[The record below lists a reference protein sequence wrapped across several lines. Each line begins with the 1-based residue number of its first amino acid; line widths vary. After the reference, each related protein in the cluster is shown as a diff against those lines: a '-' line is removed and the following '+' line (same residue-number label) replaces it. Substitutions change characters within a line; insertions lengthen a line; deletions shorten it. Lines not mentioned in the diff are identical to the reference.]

1 MDKGFSSIGRGLM
14 ISARRFPDKPAL
26 VEIDRLTLTY
36 HELNGGVNR
45 LAHHLS
51 ALGIRKGDHVAVL
64 SDNSVEHMIA
74 LYAIAKAGAVSVA
87 LDPKWTA
94 LETARAVRFF
104 DCRLLILD
112 RALADKLAALDPGS
126 PALGIVQYDKQRS
139 GCQLLE
145 LVGGYPES
153 EPSVEVRDQDVCTLV
168 LTSGTTGFPKGV
180 IRTHRNVEM
189 GCINGILGKA
199 QDDDG
204 RELAVVPLYY
214 GSGRGSVIGQI
225 YLGATVYVMSQFDAE
240 RVASII
246 DRERITAIALAPT
259 MCNRLLKVPRLERFD
274 FSSLTALR
282 KAGSPFS
289 RTMAAEIMSRITPH
303 IYQGYASTE
312 TGSVT
317 LLRPNE
323 QLTKVGSSGRAVW
336 GVEVEI
342 VDAKGIPLPSGED
355 GEIRVRGPN
364 VCQGYYK
371 NPEEE
376 VNTIKDGWFHT
387 GDLGHF
393 DRDGYLYVVGRLKDM
408 IKTGSINVSPR
419 EVESVILAMTGIDDV
434 AVFGIP
440 DAEWGEAIK
449 ALVVRKHGH
458 ELDPSAIT
466 QHCKSLLAAYKAPK
480 YVEFIDKIDRNDLGK
495 VTQEFKSRVLQGGTG
510 QRRSE

>member
-1 MDKGFSSIGRGLM
+1 MDKGYSSIGRGLL

-36 HELNGGVNR
+36 SELNEGVNR
-45 LAHHLS
+45 LAHRLTE
-51 ALGIRKGDHVAVL
+51 LGIKKGGHVAVL
-64 SDNSVEHMIA
+64 SGNSIEHMIA

-87 LDPKWTA
+87 LDPKWTPT
-94 LETARAVRFF
+94 ETAQAIRLF
-104 DCRLLILD
+104 DCSLLILD
-112 RALADKLAALDPGS
+112 RALADKTSALMPGT
-126 PALGIVQYDKQRS
+126 PELGIVGYETHRLR
-139 GCQLLE
+139 CQLLE
-145 LVGGYPES
+145 LVDSYPAS
-153 EPSVEVRDQDVCTLV
+153 EPEVQVRDQDICTLV

-189 GCINGILGKA
+189 GCINGILGKT

-204 RELAVVPLYY
+204 KELAVVPLYY

-225 YLGATVYVMSQFDAE
+225 YLGATVYVMPQFDAE
-240 RVASII
+240 RVASVI
-246 DRERITAIALAPT
+246 DRDRISAIALAPT
-259 MCNRLLKVPRLERFD
+259 MCNRMLKVPQLERFD

-289 RTMAAEIMSRITPH
+289 LPMATEIMSRITPN

-317 LLRPNE
+317 LLRPHE
-323 QLTKVGSSGRAVW
+323 HLAKAGSSGRAVW

-342 VDAKGIPLPSGED
+342 VDPAGHRLPPGED

-371 NPEEE
+371 NSEEE
-376 VNTIKDGWFHT
+376 AKAIRDGWFHT

-393 DRDGYLYVVGRLKDM
+393 DRDGYLYVVGRRKDL

-419 EVESVILAMTGIDDV
+419 EVETAILAMNGVDDV
-434 AVFGIP
+434 AVFGVP

-449 ALVVRKHGH
+449 AVVVRKSGY
-458 ELDPSAIT
+458 ELDPHAIMR
-466 QHCKSLLAAYKAPK
+466 HCKTVLAAYKAPK
-480 YVEFIDKIDRNDLGK
+480 YVAFTDSIERNGLGK
-495 VTQEFKSRVLQGGTG
+495 VTQEFKARVLQVGG
-510 QRRSE
+510 

>member
-1 MDKGFSSIGRGLM
+1 MDKGFSSIGRGLL

-26 VEIDRLTLTY
+26 VEIDRLSLSY
-36 HELNGGVNR
+36 CELNQGVNR
-45 LAHHLS
+45 LAHHL
-51 ALGIRKGDHVAVL
+51 AGLGIRKGDHVAVL
-64 SDNSVEHMIA
+64 SDNSIEHMIA

-87 LDPKWTA
+87 LDPKWTPI
-94 LETARAVRFF
+94 ETARALSFF

-112 RALADKLAALDPGS
+112 RALAGKVAALEPGS
-126 PALGIVQYDKQRS
+126 PALGIVAYDKHPSR
-139 GCQLLE
+139 CELLE
-145 LVGGYPES
+145 LAGDCPAS
-153 EPSVEVRDQDVCTLV
+153 EPDIDVRDQDVCTLV

-225 YLGATVYVMSQFDAE
+225 YLGATVYVMPQFDAE

-246 DRERITAIALAPT
+246 DREKITAIALAPT
-259 MCNRLLKVPRLERFD
+259 MCNRMLKVPGLERYD

-289 RTMAAEIMSRITPH
+289 RTMATEIISRITPN

-323 QLTKVGSSGRAVW
+323 QLSKVGSSGRAVW

-342 VDAKGIPLPSGED
+342 VDPEGHALPQGAD

-376 VNTIKDGWFHT
+376 AKAIKNGWFHT

-393 DRDGYLYVVGRLKDM
+393 DRDGYLFVVGRLKDM

-419 EVESVILAMTGIDDV
+419 EVESAILAMTRDRRCRRVRRARRGMGRGDQG
-434 AVFGIP
+434 ARGS
-440 DAEWGEAIK
+440 K
-449 ALVVRKHGH
+449 AGRCARSVRNHATLQVG
-458 ELDPSAIT
+458 A
-466 QHCKSLLAAYKAPK
+466 
-480 YVEFIDKIDRNDLGK
+480 GG
-495 VTQEFKSRVLQGGTG
+495 LQGAEVC
-510 QRRSE
+510 RVHRHD